1 MAAFFLLAKDAPGQ
15 RKVKRW
21 ADYAPVFKMG
31 DTAWFCFLYSLTF
44 GGFVGLSSYLS
55 IFFHDQYHLS
65 KVQSGD
71 YTTFVILFGSFL
83 RPVGG
88 ALADR
93 MGGYRLLV
101 GLLAGVGLCMAGVST
116 LPAAGVALAFLAIG
130 MGMLG
135 MGNGSVFQLVPQRF
149 PGSVGILT
157 GVVGAAGGLG
167 GFLLP
172 SLLGTLKD
180 QTGSF
185 GTGFAVLAVLACAGF
200 SALIL
205 LRKPWSRSWPE
216 EAALR
221 AGLLPKADKIVS
233 PYATSV

>member
-1 MAAFFLLAKDAPGQ
+1 MAA
-15 RKVKRW
+15 
-21 ADYAPVFKMG
+21 
-31 DTAWFCFLYSLTF
+31 
-44 GGFVGLSSYLS
+44 
-55 IFFHDQYHLS
+55 
-65 KVQSGD
+65 
-71 YTTFVILFGSFL
+71 
-83 RPVGG
+83 
-88 ALADR
+88 
-93 MGGYRLLV
+93 
-101 GLLAGVGLCMAGVST
+101 VST
-116 LPAAGVALAFLAIG
+116 LPTAGVALAFLAIG

-180 QTGSF
+180 QTGTF
-185 GTGFAVLAVLACAGF
+185 GTGFAILAILACTGLF
-200 SALIL
+200 ALIL